1 MVRQSDQFFGHT
13 GTTRGRATSCCFL
26 GTRTAAARGRCSVAS
41 EWVGSCATIIV
52 RRRDSAS
59 AGPILWPYEFKT
71 ALIQAEAD
79 ARRLEHEAILAQLRD
94 VQSAREQT
102 VRLAEAR
109 SPIAYGAVL
118 VSAIVLVG
126 FAVMLWL
133 VIKEEVPANQRD
145 MVTLLLGTLAGMA
158 SSVVAYWVGS
168 SNGSMQ
174 KNAALEKALANR

>member
-1 MVRQSDQFFGHT
+1 MPLVPLLLGIAPTVASWILGDKT
-13 GTTRGRATSCCFL
+13 GGVVDKVTGIAREIL
-26 GTRTAAARGRCSVAS
+26 GTDDPSGIEAAIARDPSVA
-41 EWVGSCATIIV
+41 
-52 RRRDSAS
+52 
-59 AGPILWPYEFKT
+59 LQFKT

-79 ARRLEHEAILAQLRD
+79 ARRLEHEAIIAQLRD

-102 VRLAEAR
+102 VRLAEAKT
-109 SPIAYGAVL
+109 PIAYGAVL

-133 VIKEEVPANQRD
+133 VIREEVPANQRD

-174 KNAALEKALANR
+174 KNTALERALVQKK

>member
-1 MVRQSDQFFGHT
+1 MPLVPLLLGIAPTVASWILGDKT
-13 GTTRGRATSCCFL
+13 GGAVEKVTGIAREIL
-26 GTRTAAARGRCSVAS
+26 GTDEPSGIEAAIARDPNAAVQ
-41 EWVGSCATIIV
+41 
-52 RRRDSAS
+52 
-59 AGPILWPYEFKT
+59 FKT

-79 ARRLEHEAILAQLRD
+79 ARRQEHEAVLAQLRD

-102 VRLAEAR
+102 VRLSDAK
-109 SPIAYGAVL
+109 SPIAYGAVV
-118 VSAIVLVG
+118 VSTIVLVG

-133 VIKEEVPANQRD
+133 VIREEVPANQRD

-174 KNAALEKALANR
+174 KNAAMERVMAQK

>member
-1 MVRQSDQFFGHT
+1 MAQRPDQLFGHT
-13 GTTRGRATSCCFL
+13 GIE
-26 GTRTAAARGRCSVAS
+26 AA
-41 EWVGSCATIIV
+41 IV
-52 RRRDSAS
+52 RDPNA
-59 AGPILWPYEFKT
+59 ALQFKT

-79 ARRLEHEAILAQLRD
+79 ARRQEHEAILAQLRD

-102 VRLAEAR
+102 VRLAEAK

-126 FAVMLWL
+126 FAIMLWL
-133 VIKEEVPANQRD
+133 VIREEVPANQRD

-174 KNAALEKALANR
+174 KNAALEKVLAQK